1 MMNIEQ
7 LMKRY
12 TYDQLKEMY
21 AKDRKIVQD
30 RLYRMG
36 KTEFRR
42 SKTYTENY
50 NKLPRVRDLK
60 TKEELAAAFY
70 DVNKLILSGYTSI
83 TKQRMQKAKALSGLR
98 ANNYDFI
105 NESNFWDFYDFM
117 EWYKNTKLIQVY
129 GSPTDE
135 EVQTYLDNVE
145 KKKDPS
151 AMKEAFLEYKGS
163 TSKEFEAFLE
173 R

>member
-7 LMKRY
+7 LMNRY

-50 NKLPRVRDLK
+50 NKLPKVRNLK

-135 EVQTYLDNVE
+135 ELQTYLDNVE

>member
-50 NKLPRVRDLK
+50 NKLPKVRNLK
-60 TKEELAAAFY
+60 TKEELAAAYY

-135 EVQTYLDNVE
+135 ELQTYLDNLE

>member
-1 MMNIEQ
+1 MMNIEE

-50 NKLPRVRDLK
+50 NKLPEVRNLK

-83 TKQRMQKAKALSGLR
+83 TKQRMQKAKALAGLKGNR
-98 ANNYDFI
+98 FDFI

-117 EWYKNTKLIQVY
+117 EWYKNNKLIETY

-135 EVQTYLDNVE
+135 ELQTYLDNLE

-163 TSKEFEAFLE
+163 TSEEFEAFLE

>member
-50 NKLPRVRDLK
+50 NKLPKVRNLK

-117 EWYKNTKLIQVY
+117 EWYKNTKLMQVY

-135 EVQTYLDNVE
+135 ELQTYLDNVE

>member
-7 LMKRY
+7 LMNRY

-50 NKLPRVRDLK
+50 NKLPKVRNLK

-117 EWYKNTKLIQVY
+117 EWYKNTKLMQVY

-135 EVQTYLDNVE
+135 ELQTYLDNVE